1 MVDLQNLILI
11 EMNARG
17 IKKFKAQ
24 PIFIDVTEP
33 DMIISLGKYIYLFA
47 STDIDVR
54 QFTKCELIS
63 ADNYFAMCKGTLK
76 RSDSSQF
83 LFFTEEMEIITSNYG
98 ADKSDFIPY
107 RLEFWKIIPEK
118 E

>member
-24 PIFIDVTEP
+24 PVYIDVNDP
-33 DMIISLGKYIYLFA
+33 SMIISLGKYIYLFC

-63 ADNYFAMCKGTLK
+63 PDNYFAMCKGTLQK
-76 RSDSSQF
+76 SDSSQF
-83 LFFTEEMEIITSNYG
+83 LFFTEELEIITSNFG
-98 ADKSDFIPY
+98 PSNADFIPY